1 MNRAEV
7 MVRRLDRFQ
16 QRHPVVAFPFAVLQ
30 KYGNDQAGGKAVVI
44 AYYGLFAVFP
54 LLLLFATILGFLLSG
69 HPGFQ
74 QRVLG
79 SALANFPIIG
89 GQLGSADHPLTGSPL
104 AVAVGIAGTIYGA
117 QGVGQAAL
125 NAMHTVW
132 NIPYVAWPNFWL
144 RRLRGTAI
152 LAVLGLAT
160 LVATALT
167 AFGPAIFPGRLA
179 SVWSIAVSVLV
190 NFAVFTAAFTL
201 LTSEPLGWRDVA
213 VSAGLATVFW
223 EALQAV
229 GGFYVRHA
237 VASASP
243 TYGFFAIVIGLLS
256 WLFLGA
262 QLTLLA
268 AEINVVRR
276 YRLWPRSIT
285 QPPLTE
291 GDRRTFV
298 RLALMEVRRPEV
310 EVAAGFTAEADRQPL
325 NPVNERPT
333 SSPGP
338 PLSAETTASDSDAR
352 RESA

>member
-1 MNRAEV
+1 MNPVEV
-7 MVRRLDRFQ
+7 LVRRVDRFQ
-16 QRHPVVAFPFAVLQ
+16 QRHPVLAFPYAVLQ

-44 AYYGLFAVFP
+44 AYYGLFALFP
-54 LLLLFATILGFLLSG
+54 LLLLFATILGFLLSH
-69 HPGFQ
+69 HPAFQ
-74 QRVLG
+74 RRVLS

-89 GQLGSADHPLTGSPL
+89 SQLRGADRPLTGSPL
-104 AVAVGIAGTIYGA
+104 AVTVGILGTLYGA

-132 NIPYVAWPNFWL
+132 NIPYVRWPNFWL

-179 SVWSIAVSVLV
+179 PYWSLAVSVLV
-190 NFAVFTAAFTL
+190 NFAVFTAAFVL
-201 LTSEPLGWRDVA
+201 LTSEQLTWRDVA
-213 VSAGLATVFW
+213 VGAGLATGFW
-223 EALQAV
+223 EGLQAL
-229 GGFYVRHA
+229 GGVYVRHA
-237 VASASP
+237 LASASN

-285 QPPLTE
+285 QPPLTD
-291 GDRRTFV
+291 GDRRTFI

-310 EVAAGFTAEADRQPL
+310 EVEAGFTPEADRQPL
-325 NPVNERPT
+325 
-333 SSPGP
+333 P
-338 PLSAETTASDSDAR
+338 PR
-352 RESA
+352 